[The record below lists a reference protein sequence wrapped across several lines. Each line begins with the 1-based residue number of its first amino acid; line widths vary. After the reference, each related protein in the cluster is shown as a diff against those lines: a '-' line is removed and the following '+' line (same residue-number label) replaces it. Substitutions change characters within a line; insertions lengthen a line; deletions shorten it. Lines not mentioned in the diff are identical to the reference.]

1 MGSNEY
7 NVQKEGVVMG
17 GGGGVQ
23 ISQGERDLAD
33 LAEQRWLD
41 YQHDGVPMER
51 KYAARTL
58 AANKIDSRRLGI
70 AGATAGQ
77 IIDKGQNQANQGMI
91 LRGINPSSGAFISNN
106 SGSERA
112 AGVGSAL
119 AAQNSSNTA
128 GYLAGLDR
136 AVKVGHGLS
145 VSGQQGIS
153 HAAGLQLASNIGRA
167 QAAQIESQGI
177 GQAIGAG
184 IGTFIG
190 AGGPSAFRAGGSA
203 AAASGGSAAA
213 ASGGSAAAGVPQ
225 TPAQLYKPYMGPS
238 APYYGIT

>member
-1 MGSNEY
+1 
-7 NVQKEGVVMG
+7 MG
-17 GGGGVQ
+17 GGGSVQ
-23 ISQGERDLAD
+23 VSPGERELAD
-33 LAEQRWLD
+33 LAQQKWQD
-41 YQHDGVPMER
+41 YQRTGVPMER

-58 AANKIDSRRLGI
+58 AANRLDQRRLGV
-70 AGATAGQ
+70 AGVTAGQ
-77 IIDKGQNQANQGMI
+77 AIDKGQANANQIMI
-91 LRGINPSSGAFISNN
+91 ARGINPSSGAFKANN
-106 SGSERA
+106 TGANRA

-119 AAQNSSNTA
+119 AAQDSSNTA

-184 IGTFIG
+184 VGTFIG
-190 AGGPSAFRAGGSA
+190 ARAALKSGAKSAGPGIQKQPVFST
-203 AAASGGSAAA
+203 
-213 ASGGSAAAGVPQ
+213 Q
-225 TPAQLYKPYMGPS
+225 TPAQFYKPYMGPRASYYS
-238 APYYGIT
+238 A